1 MGRLR
6 TRGKGLFQGHR
17 GHSGK
22 ASLWVLRPVL
32 SGAPHSGTRTLRLPD
47 PKKETVP
54 ETAAVPL
61 ETGSRTRAPA
71 GRRARGAQSGRCA
84 RRCGVSIMPSQAAI
98 RSAPSVSNARS
109 ETHAREDGAGHVYL
123 LVSNWESFHH
133 PFSAP
138 EDGGGL

>member
-17 GHSGK
+17 GQCGK

-47 PKKETVP
+47 PEKETVP
-54 ETAAVPL
+54 ENAAVPL
-61 ETGSRTRAPA
+61 ETGSRTGAPA
-71 GRRARGAQSGRCA
+71 GRRARGAES
-84 RRCGVSIMPSQAAI
+84 RRCGVSIVPSPAAV